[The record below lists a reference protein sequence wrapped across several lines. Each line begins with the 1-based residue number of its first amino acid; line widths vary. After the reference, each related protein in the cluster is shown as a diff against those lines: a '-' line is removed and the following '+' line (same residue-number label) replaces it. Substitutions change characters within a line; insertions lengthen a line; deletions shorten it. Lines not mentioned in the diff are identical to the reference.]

1 MLAIHIAS
9 TFAAD
14 NLVHAANTQ
23 VCRSS
28 ENLQDLPEQ
37 RVSHVVYRFN
47 PLDPRCGINLDEI
60 DPSQWKLLENATDD
74 YIEAS
79 KDRFQELADL
89 LLSEAPEPGVFSLYN
104 RHLHFWSNQVPATQH
119 TLCTQGC

>member
-1 MLAIHIAS
+1 MLP
-9 TFAAD
+9 T
-14 NLVHAANTQ
+14 LR
-23 VCRSS
+23 CRSS
-28 ENLQDLPEQ
+28 EKLQDLPEQ

-89 LLSEAPEPGVFSLYN
+89 LLSEAPEPGVSSFCSL
-104 RHLHFWSNQVPATQH
+104 WAIATLPNFCLSKGVWLTH
-119 TLCTQGC
+119 KDLRGMR